1 MATQSYRDPTTGEIV
16 EQHGNRHGAAFVLR
30 HYPPNE
36 DDVTPSDTTTFE
48 PSMVQSIDGGDVT
61 YVTAGGQ
68 ERTRTLEAGEWIPAM
83 VVQVKA
89 TGTDSAE
96 LVRVW

>member
-16 EQHGNRHGAAFVLR
+16 EQHGTPFGAAHAMTQF
-30 HYPPNE
+30 PPNE
-36 DDVTPSDTTTFE
+36 DDVTPSDTATFQ
-48 PSMVQSIDGGDVT
+48 PSMVQSLDGGDVA

-68 ERTRTLEAGEWIPAM
+68 ERTRTLGAGEWIPAM

-89 TGTDSAE
+89 TGTTATE

>member
-1 MATQSYRDPTTGEIV
+1 MNFLKRDDVDTAEVVQRGTPF
-16 EQHGNRHGAAFVLR
+16 GAAHAMTQF
-30 HYPPNE
+30 PPNE
-36 DDVTPSDTTTFE
+36 DDVTPSDTATFQ
-48 PSMVQSIDGGDVT
+48 PSMVQSLDGGDVT